1 MTRSIYAYA
10 NKDGEIV
17 WSFEELTGLHYVSV
31 FELRRLYE
39 WYKQRDER
47 DQFSAILAGA
57 KRLRR
62 RKTPSNGNARQL

>member
-10 NKDGEIV
+10 NEDGEIV
-17 WSFEELTGLHYVSV
+17 WSLEELTGLDYVSV

-39 WYKQRDER
+39 WYKQRNER
-47 DQFSAILAGA
+47 DQFSGILAGA

-62 RKTPSNGNARQL
+62 GGFR